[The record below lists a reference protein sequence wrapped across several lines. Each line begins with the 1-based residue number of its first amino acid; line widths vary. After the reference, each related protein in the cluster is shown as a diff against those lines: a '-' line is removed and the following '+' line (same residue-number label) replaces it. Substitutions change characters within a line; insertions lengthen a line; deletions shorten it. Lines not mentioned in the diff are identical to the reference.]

1 MNSAPVQV
9 LGEVNAF
16 LSRAT
21 GSFIDGEYSTTGDK
35 QAEALD
41 PSSGQPL
48 ASLALAT
55 EADVDRAVAI
65 AKARFDDKTWRGK
78 RVAERERILLRFA
91 DLVEQ
96 HAEELAQI
104 ETLNQGKSINVTR
117 MVDVGFSVDFMR
129 YMAGWTTKLEGR
141 TSEVSISMPADAQ
154 FNAYTLRQPVGVVAG
169 IVPWNFPM
177 MIALWK
183 IMPALAAGCTIVIKP
198 ATETPLSVLRLA
210 ELALEAG
217 IPSGVFSVVVGGGAT
232 AGQRL
237 AEHPDIRKVTF
248 TGSTAVGK
256 GIGHAAIDHM
266 AHFSLELG
274 GKNPMLVL
282 EDADLDKAVEGAL
295 MAGLLNQ
302 GQVCAAASR
311 FYVHRSQYEAFCER
325 LHQAVSEMSMGPGLD
340 PTAQLNP
347 VVSKRHQQSI
357 LSYLELAEREG
368 ARVLRGAGT
377 PDHTGFY
384 VSPVVLADVTQQM
397 TLAREEVFG
406 PVLSVI
412 PFDDADE
419 ALAMVNDSE
428 LGLAA
433 SLWTNDLSQAMRLIP
448 EIEAGTVWVNTHVT
462 LDPNLPFGGVKQSGT
477 GREFGREAIESF
489 TELKSVCIA
498 Y

>member
-1 MNSAPVQV
+1 MTDFPIAP
-9 LGEVNAF
+9 LPEVDAF

-21 GSFIDGEYSTTGDK
+21 GSFIDGDYLTEGERQAQPVNPATG
-35 QAEALD
+35 E
-41 PSSGQPL
+41 PL
-48 ASLALAT
+48 ASLALAST
-55 EADVDRAVAI
+55 ADVDRAVAV

-78 RVAERERILLRFA
+78 KPAERERILLRFA

-96 HAEELAQI
+96 HTEELAQL
-104 ETLNQGKSINVTR
+104 ETLNQGKSINLTR
-117 MVDVGFSVDFMR
+117 AVDVGFSVDFIR
-129 YMAGWTTKLEGR
+129 YMAGWATKLEGK
-141 TSEVSISMPADAQ
+141 TTDVSIGMPEGAE
-154 FNAYTLRQPVGVVAG
+154 FHAYTLRQPVGVVAG
-169 IVPWNFPM
+169 IVPWNFPL

-183 IMPALAAGCTIVIKP
+183 IIPALAAGCTIVVKP
-198 ATETPLSVLRLA
+198 STETPLSALRLA

-217 IPSGVFSVVVGGGAT
+217 IPSGVVNVVVGGGST

-237 AEHPDIRKVTF
+237 AEHPDVRKVTF
-248 TGSTAVGK
+248 TGSTDIGK
-256 GIGHAAIDHM
+256 RIGHAAVDHM

-311 FYVHRSQYEAFCER
+311 FYVHRRQYEAFCER
-325 LHQAVSEMSMGPGLD
+325 LHQAISGMSLGPGLD

-347 VVSKRHQQSI
+347 VVSQRHQQSI
-357 LSYLELAEREG
+357 LSYLEIAEREG
-368 ARVLRGAGT
+368 ARVLRGAEA
-377 PDHTGFY
+377 PDDTGYY

-412 PFDDADE
+412 PFDDVDE
-419 ALAMVNDSE
+419 ALAMVNDSD

-433 SLWTNDLSQAMRLIP
+433 SLWTNDLSQAMRLTP

-462 LDPNLPFGGVKQSGT
+462 LDPNMPFGGVKQSGI
-477 GREFGREAIESF
+477 GREFGREAVESF

>member
-1 MNSAPVQV
+1 MNTQAISV
-9 LGEVNAF
+9 LEEVKDF

-21 GSFIDGEYSTTGDK
+21 GSFIDGHYLTEGERQTRPV
-35 QAEALD
+35 D
-41 PSSGQPL
+41 PSNGEPL
-48 ASLALAT
+48 ASLALASQV
-55 EADVDRAVAI
+55 EVDHAVAI
-65 AKARFDDKTWRGK
+65 AKARFDNRSWRGK
-78 RVAERERILLRFA
+78 KAAERERILLRFA

-129 YMAGWTTKLEGR
+129 YTAGWTTKLEGR
-141 TSEVSISMPADAQ
+141 TGEVSIGMPADAQ
-154 FNAYTLRQPVGVVAG
+154 FNAYTMRQPVGVVAG
-169 IVPWNFPM
+169 IVPWNFPL

-183 IMPALAAGCTIVIKP
+183 IIPALAAGCTVVIKP

-217 IPSGVFSVVVGGGAT
+217 IPSGVFNVVVGSGST

-237 AEHPDIRKVTF
+237 AEHPDVRKVTF
-248 TGSTAVGK
+248 TGSTEIGK
-256 GIGHAAIDHM
+256 RIGHAAVDHM

-282 EDADLDKAVEGAL
+282 EDANLDKAVEGAL

-311 FYVHRSQYEAFCER
+311 FYVHRRQYEAFCER
-325 LHQAVSEMSMGPGLD
+325 LHQAVSGMSLGPGLD

-357 LSYLELAEREG
+357 LNYLEIAEREG
-368 ARVLRGAGT
+368 ARVLRGAEA
-377 PDHTGFY
+377 PDDTGFY

-412 PFDDADE
+412 PFDDVDE
-419 ALAMVNDSE
+419 ALAMVNDSD

-462 LDPNLPFGGVKQSGT
+462 LDPNLPFGGVKQSGI